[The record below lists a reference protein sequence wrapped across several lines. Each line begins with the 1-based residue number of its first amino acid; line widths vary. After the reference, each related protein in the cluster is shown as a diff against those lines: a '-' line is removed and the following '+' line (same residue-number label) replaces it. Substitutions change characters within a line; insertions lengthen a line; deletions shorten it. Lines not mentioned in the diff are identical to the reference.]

1 MENLM
6 AIRKFLAMA
15 YRSVVRNGRRSAL
28 TALAVALGLVVVML
42 MAGLIEGMVANSLAD
57 NIRVSTGHLQIRNIN
72 YDVDKA
78 SLLAKDLLRDGEALA
93 LEAEALNG
101 VESAAPVLW
110 TGGLLSTPSES
121 IGIEVVGINPED
133 AFHAPIREGIV
144 GGEYLNSDDRGRIL
158 VGKVLADQM
167 ELTVGQ
173 RVSLATSNASGA
185 GQEGIFTVA
194 GLVDTGFP
202 GIDQNRVIL
211 PLAQAQSFSG
221 VGDRVSG
228 LILVLQDQEQAE
240 NMAAQFR
247 GQDMQVETWR
257 DLNGILLDSVEAG
270 LVFYYVIYIIVFLTV
285 AVIIANTLLMS
296 VFERTREIGILASLG
311 MSGGQIMTLVLFEAI
326 ILAVFGV
333 LVGLVLGM
341 GAVSYLAVVGI
352 SLPVETAS
360 MIEGMAIGTTMKGGY
375 APEQFVILSLLLL
388 AVVALVSLYPAWYAS
403 RLEPVEALHS
413 L

>member
-6 AIRKFLAMA
+6 AIRKFMAMA

-57 NIRVSTGHLQIRNIN
+57 NIRVSTGHLQIRNVN
-72 YDVDKA
+72 YEVEKA
-78 SLLAKDLLRDGEALA
+78 SLLSKDLLRDGEKLA
-93 LEAEALNG
+93 LEAEAMDG

-110 TGGLLSTPSES
+110 TGGLLSTPRES

-133 AFHAPIREGIV
+133 AFHTPIREGIAA
-144 GGEYLNSDDRGRIL
+144 GEYLNSDDRGQIL
-158 VGKVLADQM
+158 IGKVLADQM
-167 ELTVGQ
+167 EIAVGQ
-173 RVSLATSNASGA
+173 RVSLATSNANGA

-221 VGDRVSG
+221 VGDRASSIIVM
-228 LILVLQDQEQAE
+228 LDDQEDSTA
-240 NMAAQFR
+240 MAALFQ
-247 GQDMQVETWR
+247 GQDTQVETWR
-257 DLNGILLDSVEAG
+257 DLNGILLDSMEAG

-285 AVIIANTLLMS
+285 AVLIANTLLMS

-311 MSGGQIMTLVLFEAI
+311 MSGGQIMTMVLFEAI

-333 LVGLVLGM
+333 VVGLVLGM
-341 GAVSYLAVVGI
+341 GAVSYMAVVGI

-388 AVVALVSLYPAWYAS
+388 AVVAVVSLYPAWYAA

>member
-1 MENLM
+1 M

>member
-1 MENLM
+1 M
-6 AIRKFLAMA
+6 AIRKLLAIA

-57 NIRVSTGHLQIRNIN
+57 NIRVRTGHLQIRNIN
-72 YDVDKA
+72 YEVEKA
-78 SLLAKDLLRDGEALA
+78 SLMAKDLLRDGETLA
-93 LEAEALNG
+93 LEAEALDG

-144 GGEYLNSDDRGRIL
+144 AGEYLEPDDRGQIL

-167 ELTVGQ
+167 ELSVGQ
-173 RVSLATSNASGA
+173 RVSLATSSTSGT
-185 GQEGIFTVA
+185 GQEGVFTVA

-221 VGDRVSG
+221 VGDRVSS
-228 LILVLQDQEQAE
+228 LILMLQDQEQAE

-247 GQDMQVETWR
+247 GPDTQVETWR

-333 LVGLVLGM
+333 VVGLVLGM
-341 GAVSYLAVVGI
+341 GAVSYMAVVGI

-375 APEQFVILSLLLL
+375 APGQFVILSLLLL
-388 AVVALVSLYPAWYAS
+388 AVVAVVSLYPAWYAA